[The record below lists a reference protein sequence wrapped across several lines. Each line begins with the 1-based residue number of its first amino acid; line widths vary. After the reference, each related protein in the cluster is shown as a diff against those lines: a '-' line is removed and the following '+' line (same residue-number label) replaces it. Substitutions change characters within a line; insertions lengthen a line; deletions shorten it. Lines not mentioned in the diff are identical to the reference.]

1 MCVCVVHWFPV
12 TSFWVESLTNK
23 SERPFKLPSKG
34 VFWWHAKE
42 VKETHV
48 THVLLL
54 SQPVPVKCVAL
65 RIQRNTTGK
74 TWWSAAFGWSRW
86 VWELRLLSCFLCF
99 IYIIVMIVLMIVRGQ
114 LFPNVFF
121 YRSTW
126 CFFVVVVADVVV
138 HRREFHVNM
147 KYDVVALLWVE
158 DVWFSICS
166 KAFLCM
172 VLLVVT
178 VWQPRTSIQCTYRC
192 FLFWNCL
199 PVSSEDPSAWVFDM
213 FLLFFMVWAS

>member
-1 MCVCVVHWFPV
+1 MF
-12 TSFWVESLTNK
+12 S
-23 SERPFKLPSKG
+23 
-34 VFWWHAKE
+34 FWWHAKQ

-54 SQPVPVKCVAL
+54 SQRVPVKCVAL

-126 CFFVVVVADVVV
+126 CFFVVVVVDVVV

-192 FLFWNCL
+192 FLLWNWLQNPPKIPALECLTCFCCFSWFEPPNPGDWYNNTCAMFW
-199 PVSSEDPSAWVFDM
+199 
-213 FLLFFMVWAS
+213 